1 MPMILRPDG
10 WRGPV
15 KTLVIGALL
24 ATAFAGVLISLLFR
38 P

>member
-10 WRGPV
+10 WRAV

-24 ATAFAGVLISLLFR
+24 ATAFAGVLISLLLR